1 MLMWQSLKAASDIWL
16 SIWTSF
22 DDSDN
27 NLQYFGIYSALSL
40 SSTIFIFFRIFAL
53 TRGIV
58 KLSKNL
64 HDEMITKVV
73 NAPINLFHDRT
84 PKGQI
89 YNRMSNDLENLQS
102 NMFNVGNMLVAFFQF
117 IGSIVICSYF
127 QAWSLIFI
135 PFILVTG
142 YFIAGYY
149 LKGAQELKRIE
160 GISKSPI
167 LNIVGESIPGAM
179 IIRAYK
185 YEELYFKKFFTKVD
199 DLFKVNL
206 FSAGASNWFGQ
217 NLDLLSFTFSIFL
230 IVFVLVFEDSFTPQ
244 GIGLMLTYSLLMQ
257 NYLNSLLINFGVLSN
272 NMVSMERCLEYTKI
286 ETETTI
292 KPITVPNSWPQ
303 QGAINFTNYS
313 VRYRPDSE
321 IVLKNLNFK
330 IEGGEKLGIVGRT
343 GSGKSTIC
351 MSLFRILE
359 AFEGEIQIDNI
370 NIAEIDLKILRSN
383 LTIIPQDPNLMKG
396 SLKYNI
402 DPLNLYSDELI
413 IEAIKSI
420 GFNYFIE
427 NSKTG
432 LELMIEENGDNLSV
446 GEKQLICIARAILR
460 KSKIVVMD
468 EATANI
474 DHKTEDIIQKAITNS
489 LKTSTIITIA
499 HRIKTILSYDR
510 IVVLEKGEIIE
521 VGAPSDLIKDE
532 SSYFYQLYT
541 KSHF

>member
-1 MLMWQSLKAASDIWL
+1 
-16 SIWTSF
+16 
-22 DDSDN
+22 
-27 NLQYFGIYSALSL
+27 
-40 SSTIFIFFRIFAL
+40 
-53 TRGIV
+53 
-58 KLSKNL
+58 
-64 HDEMITKVV
+64 
-73 NAPINLFHDRT
+73 
-84 PKGQI
+84 
-89 YNRMSNDLENLQS
+89 
-102 NMFNVGNMLVAFFQF
+102 
-117 IGSIVICSYF
+117 
-127 QAWSLIFI
+127 
-135 PFILVTG
+135 
-142 YFIAGYY
+142 
-149 LKGAQELKRIE
+149 
-160 GISKSPI
+160 
-167 LNIVGESIPGAM
+167 
-179 IIRAYK
+179 
-185 YEELYFKKFFTKVD
+185 
-199 DLFKVNL
+199 
-206 FSAGASNWFGQ
+206 
-217 NLDLLSFTFSIFL
+217 
-230 IVFVLVFEDSFTPQ
+230 
-244 GIGLMLTYSLLMQ
+244 
-257 NYLNSLLINFGVLSN
+257 
-272 NMVSMERCLEYTKI
+272 
-286 ETETTI
+286 
-292 KPITVPNSWPQ
+292 
-303 QGAINFTNYS
+303 
-313 VRYRPDSE
+313 
-321 IVLKNLNFK
+321 
-330 IEGGEKLGIVGRT
+330 
-343 GSGKSTIC
+343 